1 MICCYLLY
9 SGQQRTAEDA
19 LACYDEKRTKDR
31 KGVTIPSQRRYVQY
45 FSKLMRLGL
54 QYQRRTL
61 QVSTLIS
68 LRNYIQLFKSRTTF
82 MCLVL

>member
-9 SGQQRTAEDA
+9 SGQQRSAEDA

-45 FSKLMRLGL
+45 FSKLIRLGL
-54 QYQRRTL
+54 PYERRIL
-61 QVSTLIS
+61 QV
-68 LRNYIQLFKSRTTF
+68 YIERIYNFN
-82 MCLVL
+82 